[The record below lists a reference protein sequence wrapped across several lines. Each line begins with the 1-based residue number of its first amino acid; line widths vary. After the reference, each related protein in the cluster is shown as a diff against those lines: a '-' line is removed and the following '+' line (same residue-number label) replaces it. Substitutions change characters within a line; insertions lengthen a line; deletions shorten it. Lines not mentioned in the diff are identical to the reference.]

1 MNPNDISARMALT
14 LKRLF
19 RVEDVRG
26 DPFVVDGRKL
36 IPVSQRIQ
44 IGGAAQVAGG
54 GFVWNR
60 PIAVT
65 EELGDGIY
73 RHHHIHDETLRA
85 LVSIAVGALIFRLV
99 LGLMLRRR

>member
-1 MNPNDISARMALT
+1 MNLNDIWVQLEVA
-14 LKRLF
+14 LKRAL

-26 DPFVVDGRKL
+26 DPVIIDGRKL
-36 IPVSQRIQ
+36 IPIAQRFR
-44 IGGAAQVAGG
+44 IGGVGQGGGG

-73 RHHHIHDETLRA
+73 RHYHIHDETLRA

-99 LGLMLRRR
+99 IGSMLKRR